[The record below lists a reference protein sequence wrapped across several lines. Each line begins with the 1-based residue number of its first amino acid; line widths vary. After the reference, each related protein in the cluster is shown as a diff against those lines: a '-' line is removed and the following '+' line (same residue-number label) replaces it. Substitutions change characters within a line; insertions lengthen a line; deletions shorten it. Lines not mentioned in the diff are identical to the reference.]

1 MYPKG
6 VTRDVNQFLLDRL
19 GQLGLSEGAGATQF
33 LPMQL
38 STKQFVSTI
47 AFLTVSAIC
56 GLAAWRPEVSAP
68 ALGAIAFFSVLA
80 VTAELLSFVL
90 VWKNRGSIAFI
101 PYLAAAL
108 VAPTWVAA
116 VAVVGVKFC
125 IEYVSR
131 IPPLKA
137 VFNAFTHGLTLSC
150 AIAVYL
156 AMGGKG
162 LLTAP
167 THGIASLTI
176 DFGIPAMCAF
186 ATSFVVN
193 LLAVGGVIAVDTGE
207 SISTFLRR
215 TTFSTIASDLIT
227 TPIIFLFSWLY
238 TDFGPMAAAAAWVPI
253 VGIRHLNRVQLEL
266 EETNEELLQLMIKSI
281 EARDPYT
288 SGHSRRVSK
297 YAASIGRALGLP
309 EREVN
314 SIATAALL
322 HDVGKIYEKYAP
334 ILRNPGRLTPEEWT
348 TMQEHP
354 VDGANLV
361 STISRL
367 RAVVPAVR
375 HHHENWD
382 GSGYPD
388 KISGTA
394 IPLASR
400 VIMFADTIDAMT
412 SERPYRGALSEA
424 EVRSEILRG
433 RGRQFDPAIADQL
446 LAVGV
451 WKTLF
456 VADKT
461 SVGRSLSLVAGRE
474 SA

>member
-1 MYPKG
+1 MKVNTKG
-6 VTRDVNQFLLDRL
+6 
-19 GQLGLSEGAGATQF
+19 
-33 LPMQL
+33 
-38 STKQFVSTI
+38 FVSGIVALTLVAI
-47 AFLTVSAIC
+47 SALAFWGPEI
-56 GLAAWRPEVSAP
+56 RPSD
-68 ALGAIAFFSVLA
+68 LGAIAFFSVLA
-80 VTAELLSFVL
+80 VIAETLSFVL
-90 VWKNRGSIAFI
+90 ARKARGSIAFI
-101 PYLAAAL
+101 PYLAAVL

-116 VAVVGVKFC
+116 AAVVTVKLS
-125 IEYVSR
+125 IELVSR
-131 IPPLKA
+131 INPVKA

-156 AMGGKG
+156 ALGGIG
-162 LLTAP
+162 LLQAP
-167 THGIASLTI
+167 SHDFASLTAH
-176 DFGIPAMCAF
+176 FGLPAVGAF
-186 ATSFVVN
+186 GVSFVVN
-193 LLAVGGVIAVDTGE
+193 LLAVGGVVSIDTGE
-207 SISTFLRR
+207 PISAFLRSSSL
-215 TTFSTIASDLIT
+215 STIGSDLLT
-227 TPIIFLFSWLY
+227 TPIVFVFSWLY
-238 TDFGPMAAAAAWVPI
+238 TAFGPMAAAAAWVPI

-266 EETNEELLQLMIKSI
+266 EETNQELLQLMVKSI

-297 YAASIGRALGLP
+297 YAASIARALSLS
-309 EREVN
+309 EREIGT
-314 SIATAALL
+314 IATAALL

-367 RAVVPAVR
+367 RSLVPAVR

-382 GSGYPD
+382 GTGYPD
-388 KISGTA
+388 QLAGES

-412 SERPYRGALSEA
+412 SERPYRGALTES
-424 EVRSEILRG
+424 EVRAEILRG
-433 RGRQFDPAIADQL
+433 RGRQFDPQIADRL

-451 WKTLF
+451 WRTIFALEK
-456 VADKT
+456 
-461 SVGRSLSLVAGRE
+461 SGGRGLVLIGDRE